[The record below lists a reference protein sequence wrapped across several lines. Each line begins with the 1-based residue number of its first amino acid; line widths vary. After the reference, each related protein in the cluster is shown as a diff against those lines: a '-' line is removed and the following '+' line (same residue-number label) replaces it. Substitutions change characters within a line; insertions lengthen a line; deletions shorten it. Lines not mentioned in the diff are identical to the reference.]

1 MICVAVQAAQFQ
13 LPSNEM
19 KEMLFERIIS
29 EKNSTSA
36 NNHK

>member
-1 MICVAVQAAQFQ
+1 MICAAVRVAQFQ

-19 KEMLFERIIS
+19 KEMLFERNVS

-36 NNHK
+36 KHH